1 MKFEYLQ
8 EVISE
13 VLGLGK
19 EDITLEAD
27 LVADL
32 GADSLDAAELVMAI
46 EDRFKVNISDE
57 EAQKFKSVNE
67 IWNFIAGNVE

>member
-67 IWNFIAGNVE
+67 IWNFIDGYVE